1 MAEVNN
7 NQVEA
12 DRQQRSPA
20 SALAGEAVR
29 AGGGG
34 GGDLQRATSLLAIL
48 YLDTALSRGEAAQ
61 CLRSDHVSRVTCPGL
76 PHVNRIHASSVQ
88 LATAAVL
95 MRPGEE
101 TRRRYN
107 HAASLLA
114 VLYIQ
119 LSLASKVSSSINT
132 SLNTSLASSSL
143 ASSLA
148 STKQY
153 SYAPLVYHGN
163 LGRRGAEAALQHAR
177 PGTFLLRTS
186 DTAAS
191 AVAVLSVRAARG
203 CVHLKIEGRGGGG
216 GVVLGGGSPR
226 FPSLEAMVRH
236 YSAHHLPLRGHT
248 AETLRLREPAL
259 ERIL

>member
-1 MAEVNN
+1 MELF
-7 NQVEA
+7 EA
-12 DRQQRSPA
+12 
-20 SALAGEAVR
+20 L
-29 AGGGG
+29 
-34 GGDLQRATSLLAIL
+34 
-48 YLDTALSRGEAAQ
+48 
-61 CLRSDHVSRVTCPGL
+61 LRSDHVSRVTFPGL

-95 MRPGEE
+95 MRPGED

-119 LSLASKVSSSINT
+119 LSLASKVSSS
-132 SLNTSLASSSL
+132 LNTSLGSNKVC
-143 ASSLA
+143 SSLA

-259 ERIL
+259 ERLL

>member
-1 MAEVNN
+1 M
-7 NQVEA
+7 
-12 DRQQRSPA
+12 
-20 SALAGEAVR
+20 
-29 AGGGG
+29 
-34 GGDLQRATSLLAIL
+34 
-48 YLDTALSRGEAAQ
+48 
-61 CLRSDHVSRVTCPGL
+61 
-76 PHVNRIHASSVQ
+76 Q

-95 MRPGEE
+95 MRPGED

-119 LSLASKVSSSINT
+119 LSLASRVSR
-132 SLNTSLASSSL
+132 SLNTSLASSRVS
-143 ASSLA
+143 SSLA

-186 DTAAS
+186 DAAAS

-259 ERIL
+259 ERLL

>member
-34 GGDLQRATSLLAIL
+34 GGDLQRATSLLVIL

-95 MRPGEE
+95 MRPGED

-119 LSLASKVSSSINT
+119 LSLASSRVSSSH
-132 SLNTSLASSSL
+132 NTSLASKVL
-143 ASSLA
+143 SSLA
-148 STKQY
+148 STKHY
-153 SYAPLVYHGN
+153 CYAPLVYHGN

-259 ERIL
+259 ERLL

>member
-1 MAEVNN
+1 M
-7 NQVEA
+7 
-12 DRQQRSPA
+12 S
-20 SALAGEAVR
+20 R
-29 AGGGG
+29 A
-34 GGDLQRATSLLAIL
+34 
-48 YLDTALSRGEAAQ
+48 
-61 CLRSDHVSRVTCPGL
+61 TCPGL

-95 MRPGEE
+95 MRPGED

-119 LSLASKVSSSINT
+119 LSLANKDSS
-132 SLNTSLASSSL
+132 SLNTSLTSSRVST
-143 ASSLA
+143 SLA

-191 AVAVLSVRAARG
+191 VVAVLSVRAARG
-203 CVHLKIEGRGGGG
+203 CVHLKVERRGG

-248 AETLRLREPAL
+248 GEALRLGEPAV
-259 ERIL
+259 ERLL

>member
-1 MAEVNN
+1 M
-7 NQVEA
+7 
-12 DRQQRSPA
+12 
-20 SALAGEAVR
+20 
-29 AGGGG
+29 
-34 GGDLQRATSLLAIL
+34 
-48 YLDTALSRGEAAQ
+48 
-61 CLRSDHVSRVTCPGL
+61 SRVPCPGL

-95 MRPGEE
+95 MRPGED

-119 LSLASKVSSSINT
+119 LSLASSKVS
-132 SLNTSLASSSL
+132 
-143 ASSLA
+143 SSLA

-216 GVVLGGGSPR
+216 GGGVVLGGGSPR

>member
-1 MAEVNN
+1 MITNLRMELF
-7 NQVEA
+7 EA
-12 DRQQRSPA
+12 
-20 SALAGEAVR
+20 L
-29 AGGGG
+29 
-34 GGDLQRATSLLAIL
+34 
-48 YLDTALSRGEAAQ
+48 
-61 CLRSDHVSRVTCPGL
+61 LRSDHVSRVPCPGL

-95 MRPGEE
+95 MRPGED

-119 LSLASKVSSSINT
+119 LSLASKVSSS
-132 SLNTSLASSSL
+132 LNTSLAS
-143 ASSLA
+143 
-148 STKQY
+148 TKQH

-259 ERIL
+259 ERLL

>member
-1 MAEVNN
+1 M
-7 NQVEA
+7 
-12 DRQQRSPA
+12 S
-20 SALAGEAVR
+20 R
-29 AGGGG
+29 A
-34 GGDLQRATSLLAIL
+34 
-48 YLDTALSRGEAAQ
+48 
-61 CLRSDHVSRVTCPGL
+61 TCPGL

-95 MRPGEE
+95 MRPGED

-119 LSLASKVSSSINT
+119 LSLANKVSS
-132 SLNTSLASSSL
+132 SLNTSLASSRVST
-143 ASSLA
+143 SLA

-191 AVAVLSVRAARG
+191 VVAVLSVRAARG
-203 CVHLKIEGRGGGG
+203 CVHLKVERRGGGG

-248 AETLRLREPAL
+248 GEALRLGDPAV
-259 ERIL
+259 ERLL

>member
-1 MAEVNN
+1 M
-7 NQVEA
+7 
-12 DRQQRSPA
+12 
-20 SALAGEAVR
+20 
-29 AGGGG
+29 
-34 GGDLQRATSLLAIL
+34 
-48 YLDTALSRGEAAQ
+48 
-61 CLRSDHVSRVTCPGL
+61 
-76 PHVNRIHASSVQ
+76 Q

-95 MRPGEE
+95 MRPGED

-119 LSLASKVSSSINT
+119 LSLANKVAS
-132 SLNTSLASSSL
+132 SLNTSLASSRVST
-143 ASSLA
+143 SLA
-148 STKQY
+148 STKHY

-191 AVAVLSVRAARG
+191 VVAVLSVRAARG
-203 CVHLKIEGRGGGG
+203 CVHLKVERRGGGG
-216 GVVLGGGSPR
+216 GVVRGGGSPR
-226 FPSLEAMVRH
+226 FPSREAMVRH

-248 AETLRLREPAL
+248 GEALRLGDPAV
-259 ERIL
+259 ERLL

>member
-1 MAEVNN
+1 M
-7 NQVEA
+7 
-12 DRQQRSPA
+12 S
-20 SALAGEAVR
+20 R
-29 AGGGG
+29 A
-34 GGDLQRATSLLAIL
+34 
-48 YLDTALSRGEAAQ
+48 
-61 CLRSDHVSRVTCPGL
+61 TCPGL

-95 MRPGEE
+95 MRPGED

-119 LSLASKVSSSINT
+119 LSLASKV
-132 SLNTSLASSSL
+132 
-143 ASSLA
+143 SSLA

-191 AVAVLSVRAARG
+191 VVAVLSVRAARG
-203 CVHLKIEGRGGGG
+203 CVHLKVERRGGGG

-248 AETLRLREPAL
+248 GEALRLGDPAV
-259 ERIL
+259 ERLL

>member
-34 GGDLQRATSLLAIL
+34 GGDLQRATSLLVIL

-95 MRPGEE
+95 MRPGED

-119 LSLASKVSSSINT
+119 LSLAS
-132 SLNTSLASSSL
+132 SLASSRV
-143 ASSLA
+143 ASS
-148 STKQY
+148 KQY

-259 ERIL
+259 ERLL